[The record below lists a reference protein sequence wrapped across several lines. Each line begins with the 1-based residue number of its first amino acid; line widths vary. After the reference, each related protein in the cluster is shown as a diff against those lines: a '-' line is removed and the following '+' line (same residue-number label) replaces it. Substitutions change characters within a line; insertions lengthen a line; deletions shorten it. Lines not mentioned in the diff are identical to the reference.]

1 MKFKELK
8 DLADKVSQKINIAVF
23 VSVNYWNFARSKRKE
38 LQYSFYRE
46 DAVGTIYF
54 DTALELKEH
63 MEKILNPVADEGVEI
78 NELAD
83 EDGLLRGA
91 E

>member
-1 MKFKELK
+1 MKFKELI
-8 DLADKVSQKINIAVF
+8 DLADKVAAKTGYATNVG
-23 VSVNYWNFARSKRKE
+23 VTYWQFIRSDHKE

-46 DAVGTIYF
+46 DATGTKYF
-54 DTALELKEH
+54 NSVFDLKAH
-63 MEKILNPVADEGVEI
+63 MENILNPVDDEGVEI
-78 NELAD
+78 TDLSD